1 MIALRFAIVVFPVLF
16 AVAFLTLFE
25 RKVLAAAGKRVGPNV
40 VGYGFLQPLADGLKL
55 LTKETTVPVAADK
68 VLYFLAPVISF
79 GLALVGFSILPV
91 GTGVIHFECGLLF
104 VLAVSGLAVYG
115 VVLSG
120 WASNSRYAF
129 LGALRAAAQMISY
142 EVSLGLILLVNA
154 VLTRTMDLHL
164 MGLWQQQNVYLLLP
178 LAPGAVLFFL
188 SALAETNRPP
198 FDLPEA
204 EGELVAGYYV
214 EYASAGFALFFIA
227 EYTNIIF
234 LSSLFGV
241 LFLGGFSPI
250 TAVIVMF
257 CFIWV
262 RSAYPRYRY
271 DQLMR
276 LGWKVFLPLSLALFM
291 CGLVLVH
298 FD

>member
-1 MIALRFAIVVFPVLF
+1 MVVFRFLVVVLPVLF

-55 LTKETTVPVAADK
+55 LTKETVVPAASDK
-68 VLYFLAPVISF
+68 VLYFVAPVVSF
-79 GLALVGFSILPV
+79 GIALTSFSFLPV
-91 GTGVIHFECGLLF
+91 GGGVLGFGCSLLF
-104 VLAVSGLAVYG
+104 VLALSGLSVYG
-115 VVLSG
+115 VILAG

-142 EVSLGLILLVNA
+142 EVSLGLILLSNCFFVGS
-154 VLTRTMDLHL
+154 LDLSQFAW
-164 MGLWQQQNVYLLLP
+164 WQNHYVYLVVP
-178 LAPGAVLFFL
+178 LAPGGVLFFL

-227 EYTNIIF
+227 EYANIIF
-234 LSSLFGV
+234 LSCLWGV
-241 LFLGGFSPI
+241 LFGGGFSPWG
-250 TAVIVMF
+250 AVAVMF
-257 CFIWV
+257 CFVWV

-276 LGWKVFLPLSLALFM
+276 LGWKVFLPLSLSLFF
-291 CGLVLVH
+291 CSFCLV
-298 FD
+298 F

>member
-1 MIALRFAIVVFPVLF
+1 MIVVRFLIVVLPVLL

-55 LTKETTVPVAADK
+55 LTKETIVPVASDK
-68 VLYFLAPVISF
+68 VLYFTAPVISF
-79 GLALVGFSILPV
+79 GLALTGLSILPV
-91 GTGVIHFECGLLF
+91 GTGVLHFECGLLF
-104 VLAVSGLAVYG
+104 VLAVSGLSVYG

-120 WASNSRYAF
+120 WSSNSRYAF

-142 EVSLGLILLVNA
+142 EVSLGLILLSNCLFA
-154 VLTRTMDLHL
+154 ETMDLHL
-164 MGLWQQQNVYLLLP
+164 LGLWQTQNVWLLLP
-178 LAPGAVLFFL
+178 LIPGGVLFFL
-188 SALAETNRPP
+188 SSLAETNRPP

-227 EYTNIIF
+227 EYANIIF
-234 LSSLFGV
+234 LSALWGV
-241 LFLGGFSPI
+241 LFTGGFSPV
-250 TAVIVMF
+250 TAVLVMF
-257 CFIWV
+257 GFIWV

-276 LGWKVFLPLSLALFM
+276 LGWKVFLPLSLALF
-291 CGLVLVH
+291 LVSLVVALV
-298 FD
+298 

>member
-1 MIALRFAIVVFPVLF
+1 MVVFQFLVVILPVLF

-25 RKVLAAAGKRVGPNV
+25 RKVLAAAGKRVGPNM

-55 LTKETTVPVAADK
+55 LTKETVVPSSSDK
-68 VLYFLAPVISF
+68 ILYLMAPVISF
-79 GLALVGFSILPV
+79 GLALTSFSFLPV
-91 GTGVIHFECGLLF
+91 CQGVLNFSCSLLF
-104 VLAVSGLAVYG
+104 VLAISGLSVYG
-115 VVLSG
+115 VILSG
-120 WASNSRYAF
+120 WSSNSRYAF

-142 EVSLGLILLVNA
+142 EVSLGLILLSNCLFVGT
-154 VLTRTMDLHL
+154 LDISQF
-164 MGLWQQQNVYLLLP
+164 GWWQTEYIWLCIP
-178 LAPGAVLFFL
+178 LAPGGVLFFL

-227 EYTNIIF
+227 EYANIIF
-234 LSSLFGV
+234 LSSLWGV
-241 LFLGGFSPI
+241 LFSGGWSPVG
-250 TAVIVMF
+250 AVVVMF
-257 CFIWV
+257 FFIWV

-276 LGWKVFLPLSLALFM
+276 LGWKVFLPLSLSFFF
-291 CGLVLVH
+291 CSFTLVT
-298 FD
+298 

>member
-1 MIALRFAIVVFPVLF
+1 MIFFRFLVVVLPVLLG
-16 AVAFLTLFE
+16 VAFLTLFE

-55 LTKETTVPVAADK
+55 LTKETIVPVAADK
-68 VLYFLAPVISF
+68 VVYFMAPVISF
-79 GLALVGFSILPV
+79 GLALTGLAILPV
-91 GTGVIHFECGLLF
+91 GSGVLSFGCGLLF
-104 VLAVSGLAVYG
+104 VLAVSGLSVYG

-120 WASNSRYAF
+120 WSSNSRYAF

-142 EVSLGLILLVNA
+142 EVSLGLILLGNCLFA
-154 VLTRTMDLHL
+154 ETMDLHL
-164 MGLWQQQNVYLLLP
+164 LGLWQTHHGWLWIP

-188 SALAETNRPP
+188 SSLAETNRPP

-227 EYTNIIF
+227 EYANIIF
-234 LSSLFGV
+234 LSALWGFLFE
-241 LFLGGFSPI
+241 LGFSPV
-250 TAVIVMF
+250 TSVWLMF

-262 RSAYPRYRY
+262 RS
-271 DQLMR
+271 
-276 LGWKVFLPLSLALFM
+276 
-291 CGLVLVH
+291 
-298 FD
+298 